1 MNVDTA
7 RKSRDAMSRRWSL
20 IVEGGCSKCSLQ
32 GTVNATN
39 FAITASTAIN
49 IIIVSIGVEQTIKLQ
64 RD

>member
-20 IVEGGCSKCSLQ
+20 IVERGCSKCSLQ

-49 IIIVSIGVEQTIKLQ
+49 IIIVSIGVE
-64 RD
+64 